1 LNQLQTK
8 KTELQTNPFVS
19 LSYKSRG
26 RDFCQG
32 GRICN
37 TQIVNNENR
46 VDLLVCFASI
56 YYNMGTTIFKMI
68 NCQMTPKLIYT
79 SCWTLFDC
87 APINNENN
95 NINDN
100 ILVSNLGFPT

>member
-1 LNQLQTK
+1 
-8 KTELQTNPFVS
+8 
-19 LSYKSRG
+19 
-26 RDFCQG
+26 
-32 GRICN
+32 
-37 TQIVNNENR
+37 
-46 VDLLVCFASI
+46 
-56 YYNMGTTIFKMI
+56 MI